1 MTVCAAHK
9 AVPLPPALCPCAN
22 VRRSCH
28 LILSETHHVKIS
40 TQHLDELA
48 TTIVAQGAAST
59 EWDADGWH
67 YTASNYK
74 GDEQK
79 ERIFLYVLALDAIN
93 FCFWPHPASNES
105 NSLEYD
111 HLAMALTK
119 VALDDS
125 SGVYFFSPQ
134 HLATMTPC
142 AMEAALKPHLQD
154 HHLPNLPERCRLWN
168 ELGHALQASPFDG
181 SALRMVALSQCD
193 GPRLVNLLIQ
203 HLPGFR
209 DEAIWRGRWVALYKR
224 AQIAV
229 GDLNAALQ
237 LDLTN
242 MDHLTTF
249 ADYRVPQVL
258 RNAGVL
264 EYSQALQDKVDSL
277 LELDPEEE
285 LSIRAGTVVVVDEL
299 VTRVNKVLSTNI
311 SAVMLDWH
319 LWQVGEKLNV
329 QGKLQPHHRVKTIFY

>member
-1 MTVCAAHK
+1 MSASTAQKV
-9 AVPLPPALCPCAN
+9 VLLPPALCPCAN
-22 VRRSCH
+22 VRRSCQ
-28 LILSETHHVKIS
+28 LILSETDHVKIR
-40 TQHLDELA
+40 TIQLDELA
-48 TTIVAQGAAST
+48 KGIVAQGAAST

-93 FCFWPHPASNES
+93 FCFWPHPTTNEN

-111 HLAMALTK
+111 HLAIALTK
-119 VALDDS
+119 VALDDCN
-125 SGVYFFSPQ
+125 GVYFFSPQ
-134 HLATMTPC
+134 HLATMTP
-142 AMEAALKPHLQD
+142 ATMEAALKPHLHG
-154 HHLPNLPERCRLWN
+154 HHLPNLPERCRLWR
-168 ELGHALQASPFDG
+168 ELGHVLQASPFDG
-181 SALRMVALSQCD
+181 SALRMVALSQND

-203 HLPGFR
+203 YLPGFR
-209 DEAIWRGRWVALYKR
+209 DEAIWRGRWVAFYKR

-237 LDLTN
+237 LELTN

-264 EYSQALQDKVDSL
+264 EYNQVLQDKVDSL
-277 LELDPEEE
+277 LELNQEEE
-285 LSIRAGTVVVVDEL
+285 LSIRAGTIVAVDEL
-299 VTRVNKVLSTNI
+299 VTRVNTLASTSI

-319 LWQVGEKLNV
+319 LWQAGEKLNA